1 MKQGS
6 LRSSAYAVLT
16 AFIWGTAF
24 VAQSVGAEHVPPLAF
39 NAARSVIAFVF
50 LLVLCAVM
58 RSGRRKGQAA
68 SVTRSRKDLLLGGF
82 WCGLTLGP
90 CLLPSAKGSGH
101 HFPRQGGLHHRTL
114 HRAGAHFRHFPE
126 KAGAQGGVGQCA
138 AGGDGTV
145 LPVHH
150 GELYHRP
157 RRPLRDACAP
167 LCLQHRSF
175 WWITLSPWW
184 TAWSCPAVSSS
195 LSRRFP

>member
-39 NAARSVIAFVF
+39 MPPVGDRLCV
-50 LLVLCAVM
+50 LLVLM
-58 RSGRRKGQAA
+58 RRHAIRPPPEGAGCFRHPLPEGSAAGR
-68 SVTRSRKDLLLGGF
+68 LLVRPDAGTG
-82 WCGLTLGP
+82 
-90 CLLPSAKGSGH
+90 LLPSAKGSGYH
-101 HFPRQGGLHHRTL
+101 LPWQGGLHHRPL

-126 KAGAQGGVGQCA
+126 EASTQGGVGQCA